1 LVYFGCS
8 SRVLE
13 YEERE
18 SSCQGFCEGMS
29 SSSVQQVQFPC
40 AGCNS
45 FLDHKDN
52 SFTTATWGIGRPT
65 MRSLLLLVCL
75 HSHLHCTHQQLLQYT
90 ALLPRA
96 RPLETKAPLRD
107 QGRFPGGQR
116 EKLWRELF
124 LDPSQWSDHRSEKE
138 NARYSDFKHKK
149 TGEALWLE
157 DR

>member
-1 LVYFGCS
+1 MVYFGCS

-52 SFTTATWGIGRPT
+52 SSTTATWGIGRPT
-65 MRSLLLLVCL
+65 TRSLLLLVCL
-75 HSHLHCTHQQLLQYT
+75 RSHLHCTHQQLLQYT

-96 RPLETKAPLRD
+96 RPIETKAPPRN
-107 QGRFPGGQR
+107 QGRCKPSCAVRLSLYCLLLAVG
-116 EKLWRELF
+116 LF
-124 LDPSQWSDHRSEKE
+124 CLPKNLDLIV
-138 NARYSDFKHKK
+138 AIYF
-149 TGEALWLE
+149 EAN
-157 DR
+157 

>member
-1 LVYFGCS
+1 MVYFGCS

-52 SFTTATWGIGRPT
+52 SSTTATWGIGRPT
-65 MRSLLLLVCL
+65 TRSLLLLVCL
-75 HSHLHCTHQQLLQYT
+75 HPHLHCTHQHLLQYT

-96 RPLETKAPLRD
+96 RPIEIKAPLRD
-107 QGRFPGGQR
+107 QGRCKPSCAVRLSLYCLLLAVG
-116 EKLWRELF
+116 LF
-124 LDPSQWSDHRSEKE
+124 CSPKNLDLIV
-138 NARYSDFKHKK
+138 AIYF
-149 TGEALWLE
+149 EAN
-157 DR
+157 